1 MNMTLVC
8 VGKLKEKFYSSAVEE
23 YGKRLQKFCH
33 FQIIEVADEKTGAAD
48 DAAANAL
55 IQQKEGARILD
66 KLPDRAY
73 TIALAI
79 DGKTYD
85 SVSFS
90 RHIEQ
95 VMMRS
100 ANIAWIIGGST
111 GLSKEVLDR
120 ADEKISFSPLTFPH
134 QLMRVIFL
142 EQLYRAFKIMK
153 NEPYHK

>member
-23 YGKRLQKFCH
+23 YGKRLQKFCR

-48 DAAANAL
+48 DAAANTL
-55 IQQKEGARILD
+55 IQQKEGARILE

-85 SVSFS
+85 SVGFS